1 LVSVNDFMSKDVYVV
16 QPNDTLARAKNLM
29 ISKKVGRLVV
39 MEKDKIVGILTKE
52 DLAKAL
58 LPSKPSLKAR
68 PIDQLLVLHFM
79 RKNVLTIEYNVD
91 ISEAAEIMLDKKIG
105 GLPVTW
111 GGKLAGI
118 ITTHDITKYVAQM
131 KTGMLVKDYMRK
143 DLSFVSPFHSIS
155 HVSDLLFKNPIH
167 RVIVVDN
174 EGKPVGIVSPSN
186 LAFVKFTPVKKVLTK
201 RSVIKGGEATHM
213 KINYIAIATAGDIMS
228 TPVIIVHENDHVE
241 TAASVMVS
249 KDIGALP
256 VLDSEGHARGIFSK
270 YEVLNIASKKR

>member
-1 LVSVNDFMSKDVYVV
+1 MSKDVYVV

-29 ISKKVGRLVV
+29 ISKKVGRLIV
-39 MEKDKIVGILTKE
+39 MEQDMIVGILTRE

-68 PIDQLLVLHFM
+68 PIDQLLVLYFM
-79 RKNVLTIEYNVD
+79 KKNIVTIEYNAD
-91 ISEAAEIMLDKKIG
+91 IGEAAKIMLDKKVG

-111 GGKLAGI
+111 SGKLAGI
-118 ITTHDITKYVAQM
+118 ITTHDITKYVAQL
-131 KTGMLVKDYMRK
+131 KTNMLVKEHMRG
-143 DLSFVSPFHSIS
+143 DLSFASPFHSIS

-167 RVIVVDN
+167 RVIVIDN
-174 EGKPVGIVSPSN
+174 KEKPVGIISPSN
-186 LAFVKFTPVKKVLTK
+186 LAFVKFAPVKKILTK

-228 TPVIIVHENDHVE
+228 TPVIIVHEYDHVE
-241 TAASVMVS
+241 TAASIMVS

-256 VLDSEGHARGIFSK
+256 VLDPEGRVSGIFSK
-270 YEVLNIASKKR
+270 YEVLSIASKKR